1 MKLIKKIKK
10 ILISLKNSYR
20 RFPITIAFST
30 ALVIMLIVLAER
42 GPNLSAEAREALERI
57 NMVIALGIPLS
68 LCIKLIFEKKKIYN
82 KLYQGLGYI
91 LGLGILVLYYFLILK
106 ELNMISIVRYIGVS
120 LFLYLAFI
128 YIPWINRKDGLED
141 YVIKLLFDFFI
152 TGVYSLVLYLG
163 ISAIIFTINQ
173 LFNANIPGK
182 FFYYAFLVVAGIF
195 APSLFLA
202 RIPEMDEDLNKEE
215 YPKSLKVLLL
225 YIVIPLIT
233 IYSSILYAYFL
244 KIIITRDWPQGLVSH
259 LVLWYSTISVTVIF
273 FITPL
278 LDQNKWAN
286 RFKRWFPKYIIPI
299 LIMMFISIGIRVR
312 AYGITENRYFV
323 IVLGLWVFGIMLYF
337 GFTKKL
343 NNIVIPVSLS
353 IIALNSVFGPL
364 SSFSIAKLSQNKR
377 LEGILIRNNM
387 IKDNSLIKAPED
399 ISYDDK
405 GEISAILDYFNRN
418 HSLKE
423 VKYLPENFKIDDMQ
437 TVFGFP
443 YTEKNKYRNKYFHY
457 ALEERNK
464 ALDISEYDYLLKGYN
479 IGNAIKLDDNI
490 LVSYNEG
497 DFKFIIKEGDN
508 IIYEGDLNKYG
519 LEIVNR
525 NKEINLETKSLSMDN
540 MTFVDEN
547 QKVKVKF
554 IIEFISGERGGDPE
568 DIIIRAIDY
577 TVLIHIK

>member
-1 MKLIKKIKK
+1 MKLIKKIKR

-30 ALVIMLIVLAER
+30 ALVIMLIVLVER

-91 LGLGILVLYYFLILK
+91 LGLGILVLYYFLLLK

>member
-91 LGLGILVLYYFLILK
+91 LGLGILVLYYFLLLK

-202 RIPEMDEDLNKEE
+202 RIPEMDEDLSKEE

>member
-1 MKLIKKIKK
+1 MKLIKKIKR

-91 LGLGILVLYYFLILK
+91 LGLGILVLYYFLLLK

-202 RIPEMDEDLNKEE
+202 RIPEMDEDLSKEE

>member
-91 LGLGILVLYYFLILK
+91 LGLGILVLYYFLLLK

-202 RIPEMDEDLNKEE
+202 RIPEMDEDLSKEE

-405 GEISAILDYFNRN
+405 GEISAILDYFNKN

>member
-1 MKLIKKIKK
+1 
-10 ILISLKNSYR
+10 
-20 RFPITIAFST
+20 
-30 ALVIMLIVLAER
+30 MLIVLAER

-91 LGLGILVLYYFLILK
+91 LGLGILVLYYFLLLK

-202 RIPEMDEDLNKEE
+202 RIPEMDEDLSKEE

>member
-1 MKLIKKIKK
+1 MKLIKKIKR

-30 ALVIMLIVLAER
+30 ALVIMLIVLVER

-259 LVLWYSTISVTVIF
+259 LVLWYSTISVAVIF

-525 NKEINLETKSLSMDN
+525 NLSMDN

>member
-1 MKLIKKIKK
+1 
-10 ILISLKNSYR
+10 
-20 RFPITIAFST
+20 
-30 ALVIMLIVLAER
+30 
-42 GPNLSAEAREALERI
+42 
-57 NMVIALGIPLS
+57 
-68 LCIKLIFEKKKIYN
+68 
-82 KLYQGLGYI
+82 
-91 LGLGILVLYYFLILK
+91 
-106 ELNMISIVRYIGVS
+106 
-120 LFLYLAFI
+120 
-128 YIPWINRKDGLED
+128 
-141 YVIKLLFDFFI
+141 
-152 TGVYSLVLYLG
+152 
-163 ISAIIFTINQ
+163 
-173 LFNANIPGK
+173 
-182 FFYYAFLVVAGIF
+182 
-195 APSLFLA
+195 
-202 RIPEMDEDLNKEE
+202 
-215 YPKSLKVLLL
+215 
-225 YIVIPLIT
+225 
-233 IYSSILYAYFL
+233 
-244 KIIITRDWPQGLVSH
+244 
-259 LVLWYSTISVTVIF
+259 
-273 FITPL
+273 
-278 LDQNKWAN
+278 
-286 RFKRWFPKYIIPI
+286 
-299 LIMMFISIGIRVR
+299 
-312 AYGITENRYFV
+312 
-323 IVLGLWVFGIMLYF
+323 
-337 GFTKKL
+337 
-343 NNIVIPVSLS
+343 
-353 IIALNSVFGPL
+353 
-364 SSFSIAKLSQNKR
+364 
-377 LEGILIRNNM
+377 M

>member
-1 MKLIKKIKK
+1 MKLIKKIKR

-30 ALVIMLIVLAER
+30 ALVIMLIVLVER

-259 LVLWYSTISVTVIF
+259 LVLWYSTISVAVIF